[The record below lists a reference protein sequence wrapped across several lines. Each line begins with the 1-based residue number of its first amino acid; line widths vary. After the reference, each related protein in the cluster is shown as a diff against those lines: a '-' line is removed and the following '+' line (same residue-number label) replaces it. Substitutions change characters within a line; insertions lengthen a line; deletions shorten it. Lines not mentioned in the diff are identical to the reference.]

1 MRINR
6 KTDRPKKNNDSYFGR
21 VSKRSIKKDFNE
33 TSAYTKEEPRQEIDE
48 QPTENSER
56 RVAYI
61 NETSAYARYARF
73 FVGKLVRLK
82 RPATF
87 GGNSWYVEFVFDDDR
102 KALNKFADWT
112 TKTEYLLDGVKF
124 K

>member
-21 VSKRSIKKDFNE
+21 VSKRSIKKDFNK
-33 TSAYTKEEPRQEIDE
+33 TPKYTKEEPRPEVKE
-48 QPTENSER
+48 RPKENSER
-56 RVAYI
+56 RVAQIY
-61 NETSAYARYARF
+61 ETSAYAKYARF
-73 FVGKLVRLK
+73 FVGKLVRIL
-82 RPATF
+82 RPGSF
-87 GGNSWYVEFVFDDDR
+87 GGYYVEFVFDDDR
-102 KALNKFADWT
+102 KALNYAADWT